1 MRCVLTHPDNCRR
14 MTVPGILLTGGASSR
29 MGRDKATLVING
41 EMLAVRCARILQS
54 VCDPVL
60 EVGPGITS
68 LRAVRESP
76 PGSGPLAA
84 LFAAYDAL
92 HTNDGSVLLLACD
105 LPFVTDDVLRM
116 LVEHPAPG
124 SVVPFVDGHAQYA
137 CARWSAVA
145 VAAARGGTALRDL
158 VQGGDVTTVDLDDAR
173 TLQDVDTPED
183 LRRLGLS

>member
-1 MRCVLTHPDNCRR
+1 

-29 MGRDKATLVING
+29 MGRDKATLVVNG
-41 EMLAVRCARILQS
+41 EMLAARGARILQS

-60 EVGPGITS
+60 EAGPGITS
-68 LRAVRESP
+68 LPAVRESP

-84 LFAAYDAL
+84 LFAAYDL
-92 HTNDGSVLLLACD
+92 LSGDGSVLLLACD

-124 SVVPFVDGHAQYA
+124 SVVPVVDGRAQYA

-145 VAAARGGTALRDL
+145 VAGARGGTALRDL

-173 TLQDVDTPED
+173 ALQDVDTPED